1 MVTGM
6 NLNGQQPCGPCEGC
20 MTGKQTRLPFPKKS
34 ERTKTKPLELV
45 HSVVCGPMNVS
56 SMGKSRYFITFID
69 DFLMYHTVYTLKEK
83 NEAIDKFKEFTMKAE
98 NRFGYRLKRIGT
110 DNGGEYTSNEF
121 EEHLKRYGVDHE
133 ATIPYTPQQ
142 NGVAERANRT
152 LVETVRCLLHHAGV
166 PLCFWAEALSVATYL
181 KNRSPTSCFSGQTP
195 YERWWNAKPD
205 VSDLKV
211 SCAHVPREKRKKLDK
226 KTTKCIFVGY
236 LDNSKGFK
244 LYDPAK
250 QLMFRSRDV
259 SFDERKFWSDFK
271 PSDDPEELIDE
282 TWVQGVI
289 GDEGEQDERDTEED
303 ARGDENERIANDQ
316 GDEGNQSPPRLRRER
331 RAPIRYG
338 EPIPTEYASVASLD
352 FDDEPKSI
360 EEAMEDENAVHWKKA
375 CDDEIASLAKNET
388 WDLVQLPKGKSTV
401 GCKWVLKKK
410 RGANGEVNR
419 YKARLVAQGFTQR
432 KGIDYREVF
441 SPVVRYSSIR
451 TLLAIANQYDME
463 IHQMDVIS
471 AYLNGVLE
479 EEIYMKQP
487 PGYVDP
493 KNPTK
498 VCRLRK
504 SLYGLKQ
511 SARCWKLE
519 CIN

>member
-1 MVTGM
+1 
-6 NLNGQQPCGPCEGC
+6 
-20 MTGKQTRLPFPKKS
+20 
-34 ERTKTKPLELV
+34 
-45 HSVVCGPMNVS
+45 
-56 SMGKSRYFITFID
+56 
-69 DFLMYHTVYTLKEK
+69 
-83 NEAIDKFKEFTMKAE
+83 
-98 NRFGYRLKRIGT
+98 
-110 DNGGEYTSNEF
+110 
-121 EEHLKRYGVDHE
+121 
-133 ATIPYTPQQ
+133 
-142 NGVAERANRT
+142 VAERANRT

-211 SCAHVPREKRKKLDK
+211 LGCVSYAHVPREKRKKLDK

-236 LDNSKGFK
+236 PDNSKGFK

-289 GDEGEQDERDTEED
+289 GDEGEQDEED

-360 EEAMEDENAVHWKKA
+360 EEAMEDENAVHWKRA

-479 EEIYMKQP
+479 EEIYMKQL

-511 SARCWKLE
+511 SARCWNASFDNYLKSEGYLSCPTDFCVYSKTIGESIIILIALFVDDTIIICNNADVLKEVKQKLNRRYE
-519 CIN
+519 MQDQGRIHYFLGMSIKRDRENKILTIDQSLYIEKVLQRFGMRDCNPISTPLENGKKFNRLIESESPVDVTNYQAAIGSLIYAAI